1 MSGTVIAMI
10 CPKHGFTHGN
20 HCPRCEEMKATD
32 TVHINTGEWIVG
44 DYEHID
50 PKGPIKIESKEQ
62 LIQECSKRGLLA
74 KSLMK
79 PKHRGAG
86 YEMR

>member
-10 CPKHGFTHGN
+10 CPKHGFVNDN
-20 HCPRCEEMKATD
+20 HCPRCDETKATD
-32 TVHINTGEWIVG
+32 TVHINMGEWIVG

-50 PKGPIKIESKEQ
+50 PRGPIHIRDKAQLKE
-62 LIQECSKRGLLA
+62 ECLKRGLMA

-79 PKHRGAG
+79 PKSQGAG

>member
-1 MSGTVIAMI
+1 MSTVVALI
-10 CPKHGFTHGN
+10 CHKHGFTQGAT
-20 HCPRCEEMKATD
+20 CPRCDEAKTSD

-50 PKGPIKIESKEQ
+50 PKGPIHIESKEQ
-62 LIQECSKRGLLA
+62 LIQECSKMGLLA

-79 PKHRGAG
+79 PKSQGQG

>member
-1 MSGTVIAMI
+1 MGDTTIALI
-10 CPKHGFTHGN
+10 CPRHGFTYGD
-20 HCPRCEEMKATD
+20 CCQKCAEEEPKD
-32 TVHINTGEWIVG
+32 TLYINTENWVVG

-50 PKGPIKIESKEQ
+50 PKGPIHIESKAQ
-62 LIQECSKRGLLA
+62 LKEECLKRGLMA

-79 PKHRGAG
+79 PRHQGAG